1 MLYNARK
8 NIELTYVIL
17 QSVNPDDRLLFIEK
31 QAGGVL
37 GLFDIASNNSLA
49 FRRILQSVRSA
60 ERLRQ
65 LLKTKGSIGGMPIL
79 HWAAVLAMT
88 WGTEMVGVILKSISK
103 EERYILPQN
112 NKESSP
118 PCML

>member
-1 MLYNARK
+1 M
-8 NIELTYVIL
+8 YVIL

-31 QAGGVL
+31 QACGVP
-37 GLFDIASNNSLA
+37 GLFTIASSNYSMA

-60 ERLRQ
+60 ERMQ
-65 LLKTKGSIGGMPIL
+65 LLMNTKGSVSGMSIHVL
-79 HWAAVLAMT
+79 HWAAVLAIT